1 MMSVTRWYPVYTNP
15 KAEKRAYE
23 LLSRKGIEAYL
34 PLQRTLKQ
42 WSDRKK
48 WVEEPMIKSYLFVNV
63 SPTQHAE
70 VLMTQGIARFLYFSG
85 KIASMPEQ
93 QIQSLKLLLATEN
106 DVEITERN
114 FKKGENVIVT
124 AGPLQGL
131 KGELIDFQ
139 SSKRVLLRIDHT
151 GQSLLIQVPK
161 SFLEPL
167 NTSHAE
173 LFQHP
178 MASHPE
184 LASGPSSHP
193 ELSLC

>member
-1 MMSVTRWYPVYTNP
+1 MSEFKRWYPVYTNP
-15 KAEKRAYE
+15 RAEKKAHE
-23 LLSRKGIEAYL
+23 LLTRKGIEAYL

-48 WVEEPMIKSYLFVNV
+48 WVEEPLIKSYLFVNI
-63 SPTQHAE
+63 SPSDHSE

-93 QIQSLKLLLATEN
+93 QIRNLKLLLAEEKEVCVT
-106 DVEITERN
+106 TRN
-114 FKKGENVIVT
+114 FTKGENVLVT

-131 KGELIDFQ
+131 KGELVDFQ

-161 SFLEPL
+161 VFLEPL
-167 NTSHAE
+167 TSHAE
-173 LFQHP
+173 LVS
-178 MASHPE
+178 ASTM
-184 LASGPSSHP
+184 SS
-193 ELSLC
+193 